1 MGRRESVGWVGRVG
15 VRPKDEGR
23 SVGARCH
30 DAVPTAQT
38 PQHNCGGPTCE
49 STAVAL
55 RLTAFRA
62 RETDE
67 PDEGRLCGVLG
78 SLASTGVFGVWFL
91 APERRMPVTARG
103 AKGALS

>member
-1 MGRRESVGWVGRVG
+1 M
-15 VRPKDEGR
+15 
-23 SVGARCH
+23 
-30 DAVPTAQT
+30 
-38 PQHNCGGPTCE
+38 
-49 STAVAL
+49 
-55 RLTAFRA
+55 TAFRA

-91 APERRMPVTARG
+91 APERRMPVTGRG